1 MLKIKFLW
9 FPKTSL
15 QLPNR
20 HTLKNHQFEFKD
32 WPASLQ
38 TDEMKNSIKKWLTF
52 FPPEKNFQKHKLPSK
67 EQYDITSLLI
77 RKLFHEDP
85 KSFQREVV
93 RLKNICWSLMVVFL
107 FRGFIEKTNSLV
119 VENWMRWQKWNSQKN
134 LVQFLW
140 ICNVIEI
147 LVLHQFSNLGLE
159 KRPFW
164 KIRNCFMVNQCG

>member
-1 MLKIKFLW
+1 M
-9 FPKTSL
+9 
-15 QLPNR
+15 QLPNW
-20 HTLKNHQFEFKD
+20 HTLRNYQCESKD
-32 WPASLQ
+32 WPVALQ
-38 TDEMKNSIKKWLTF
+38 TDEMKNLFKKWLNF
-52 FPPEKNFQKHKLPSK
+52 FPPENTFQKHQLPSK

-77 RKLFHEDP
+77 KKLFLEDP

-107 FRGFIEKTNSLV
+107 IRGFLEKTNSLV
-119 VENWMRWQKWNSQKN
+119 VENWMRWQKWNSQKY

-147 LVLHQFSNLGLE
+147 LVLDQFSKLCLE

-164 KIRNCFMVNQCG
+164 KVRNCFMDGQCGNTVKQ